1 MYCKK
6 CGALRGAASFCT
18 SCGKRLDL
26 PQPPP
31 APSVPVTPP
40 PAPAMPVT
48 PTTAVPEPVREPP
61 RARRGDPRSRSRT
74 GLIMGL
80 VVGALVL
87 TGFTA
92 GAIAWIANDS
102 PPTAAEGTTFGSDPV
117 LDALWVECG
126 QGNLESC
133 DGLYYDSPLDSEY
146 QEYAATCGNR
156 DDAIAGWCG
165 TLVAAPT
172 PSSQA
177 PGGNPVLDFLWE
189 ACAEADFQACDD
201 LYFEAPGGSIYEEFG
216 ATCGDRAER
225 AGRCVEEFS

>member
-1 MYCKK
+1 
-6 CGALRGAASFCT
+6 
-18 SCGKRLDL
+18 
-26 PQPPP
+26 
-31 APSVPVTPP
+31 
-40 PAPAMPVT
+40 
-48 PTTAVPEPVREPP
+48 
-61 RARRGDPRSRSRT
+61 
-74 GLIMGL
+74 MGL
-80 VVGALVL
+80 VVGALVF

-92 GAIAWIANDS
+92 GAIAWIADDS

-146 QEYAATCGNR
+146 QQYAATCGNR
-156 DDAIAGWCG
+156 EDAIAGWCK
-165 TLVAAPT
+165 TLAAAPN

-225 AGRCVEEFS
+225 AGRCVEELS